1 MPDQSTPSPPAR
13 KVPVGKSVGLK
24 AITGT
29 VLLYLATVGGVPAL
43 MYRLLATERNWGEFW
58 RVAAG
63 PTGTMLAAAG
73 AVLAAYFTLFNGELS
88 RRQDR
93 ESTDRD
99 RRNAAERDL
108 RTRFT
113 TAAEQLGDGRFSVR
127 QAGAYAMAA
136 IADDWLALAADEP
149 IGSREAQ
156 VCIDVL
162 CATLRGA
169 PEQPDDNSSEPA
181 DQPVREVILHIIALH
196 LRAQS
201 QSEPS
206 WRHMRFDLN
215 GAWLHDVD
223 LSHCHFDGALIL
235 RKARFTGLKAVF
247 TGSHFSNT
255 TFDRAGFE
263 PSNAADFTHC
273 IWDTTAVFEYTT
285 FSESV
290 NFDDSHFNSG
300 ANFLGVTVGTSGPY
314 PGEASFKRAK
324 FAGLTDFTWF
334 DTYSTL
340 TFYEAN
346 FHGPVKFVRLDAA
359 KAQHGASVSFVGA
372 TFYGPADFEDCRIG
386 GLADFHKSTFIG
398 TPSTPTT
405 LDETFFDSEESV
417 KFHNAEFTMSNFAE
431 ARFERQTSFYG
442 AKLFYDAP
450 FRAAIFAAPVR
461 FEKVT
466 FSGGATFRQVEFR
479 CGAQFYRA
487 IFEGGTVDFTN
498 PAVWNDVR
506 VDWDGTSPFIT
517 SDPVQPSNVLP
528 VDWPPHA
535 TAPHQDKQ

>member
-1 MPDQSTPSPPAR
+1 MPDQSKPSKPPAK
-13 KVPVGKSVGLK
+13 KVPGGKNGGLK

-29 VLLYLATVGGVPAL
+29 VALYLATVGGVPSL
-43 MYRLLATERNWGEFW
+43 MYWLLATEHNWGEFW

-108 RTRFT
+108 RSRFT
-113 TAAEQLGDGRFSVR
+113 TAAEQLGDGRFNVR

-149 IGSREAQ
+149 VGSREAQ

-162 CATLRGA
+162 CAALRSA
-169 PEQPDDNSSEPA
+169 PDQPDDNTSEPA
-181 DQPVREVILHIIALH
+181 DQPVRAVILHIIALH
-196 LRAQS
+196 LRAPS

-206 WRHMRFDLN
+206 WRHMRFDLG

-223 LSHCHFDGALIL
+223 LSHCHFEGALIL
-235 RKARFTGLKAVF
+235 EKARFSGWKAVF

-255 TFDRAGFE
+255 TFDRAQFE
-263 PSNAADFTHC
+263 PNNAADFTHC
-273 IWDTTAVFEYTT
+273 IWDTTGVFEYTT
-285 FSESV
+285 FGESV
-290 NFDDSHFNSG
+290 DFDDSHFNDG
-300 ANFLGVTVGTSGPY
+300 ANFLGATTGTSELQTG
-314 PGEASFKRAK
+314 ATTFRRAT
-324 FAGLTDFTWF
+324 FVGLTDFTWM

-346 FHGPVKFVRLDAA
+346 FHGPVRFLRLNAA
-359 KAQHGASVSFVGA
+359 KHQHGASVSFASA
-372 TFYGPADFEDCRIG
+372 TFHGPADFEDCRIG
-386 GLADFHKSTFIG
+386 GLADFHKTTFLGTST
-398 TPSTPTT
+398 TPTT
-405 LDETFFDSEESV
+405 LDETFFDSDEFV
-417 KFHNAEFTMSNFAE
+417 KFHNAEFTMCNFAE

-450 FRAAIFAAPVR
+450 FRAAIFTAPVR

-466 FSGGATFRQVEFR
+466 FNGGTFQQAEFH
-479 CGAQFYRA
+479 CGAIFHRA
-487 IFEGGTVDFTN
+487 IFGTRTVDFTD

-506 VDWDGTSPFIT
+506 VDWDGSSPFVT

-528 VDWPPHA
+528 ADWPPHE
-535 TAPHQDKQ
+535 TAPRQAKQ